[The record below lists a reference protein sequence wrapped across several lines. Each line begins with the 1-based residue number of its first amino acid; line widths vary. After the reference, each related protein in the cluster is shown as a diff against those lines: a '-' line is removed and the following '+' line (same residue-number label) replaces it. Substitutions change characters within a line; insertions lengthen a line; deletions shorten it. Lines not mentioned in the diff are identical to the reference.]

1 MKMQRGGIAVT
12 RCGTY
17 VQEQEDSAPRA
28 ATFRREGV
36 MSEYLLALYVWS
48 GVATFGLSATLLRLA
63 VGETLK
69 AVGYCPDQKSAP
81 PPPSFPSRPL
91 PSSPG

>member
-1 MKMQRGGIAVT
+1 
-12 RCGTY
+12 
-17 VQEQEDSAPRA
+17 
-28 ATFRREGV
+28 

-48 GVATFGLSATLLRLA
+48 GVAAVGVSASLFRLL

-69 AVGYCPDQKSAP
+69 AVGYCDGGASA

>member
-1 MKMQRGGIAVT
+1 
-12 RCGTY
+12 
-17 VQEQEDSAPRA
+17 
-28 ATFRREGV
+28 

-48 GVATFGLSATLLRLA
+48 GVAAVGLSAPLLRLL

-69 AVGYCPDQKSAP
+69 AVGYCDDGASA

>member
-1 MKMQRGGIAVT
+1 
-12 RCGTY
+12 
-17 VQEQEDSAPRA
+17 
-28 ATFRREGV
+28 

-48 GVATFGLSATLLRLA
+48 GVAAVGLSASLFRLLVA
-63 VGETLK
+63 ESLK
-69 AVGYCPDQKSAP
+69 AVGYCDGGASA